1 MRCIGAQRAGRGL
14 SVCPVGPLLHL
25 QGKAE
30 LWAGGGWGLG
40 RSRLEFLSLGGIQGL
55 WRKWPPPSGQAF
67 FFFSCTGAGH
77 TGFFPEAPF
86 PHTAP
91 PGWPGMGKTPPHTHS
106 RGGQALGFLSLSGQ
120 AYWRKTV
127 LKPSSK
133 QETALPASWRTG
145 TVPMATVGQRGH
157 INPSQARPGLELL
170 LPKVTGCSTHRCL
183 RVSQQPFSRL
193 TAILR
198 ARLDCEFIP
207 IGRH

>member
-1 MRCIGAQRAGRGL
+1 MRCIWAQRAGRGL
-14 SVCPVGPLLHL
+14 SVCPVSPLLNL

-67 FFFSCTGAGH
+67 FFPCTGASH
-77 TGFFPEAPF
+77 IGFFPEAPF
-86 PHTAP
+86 PHTTP
-91 PGWPGMGKTPPHTHS
+91 PGWPGVGMTPPHRPS
-106 RGGQALGFLSLSGQ
+106 RGSQALGFLSLSKQ

-145 TVPMATVGQRGH
+145 TVPMATAGQRGH
-157 INPSQARPGLELL
+157 VNPSQGRSGLALL
-170 LPKVTGCSTHRCL
+170 LTHVTEYSTNRRLGASHRDP
-183 RVSQQPFSRL
+183 SPGSQPF
-193 TAILR
+193 
-198 ARLDCEFIP
+198 
-207 IGRH
+207 